1 MRKLD
6 FALLIG
12 LVIAIV
18 VSNFTSFEKSYESL
32 QNGVLRLHILANSDS
47 DEDQQLKLKVR
58 DRILEYS
65 SEFFGEGFSI
75 DEVENSLK
83 KKLDRIK
90 EIAYEVIRENGF
102 SYNVECEFVNMDFT
116 AREYDGL
123 TMPAGNYD
131 ALRITIGDAE
141 GKNWWCVMYP
151 PLCIPATT
159 VKKDIDDADESETI
173 ITAKN
178 SEDFFSKEEYEIM
191 EHPERYKVRFKI
203 LEIYDG
209 IKKRIAR

>member
-173 ITAKN
+173 ITRKTVRI
-178 SEDFFSKEEYEIM
+178 FSARKSMRLWSTPNDIRSGL
-191 EHPERYKVRFKI
+191 RYLKFMM
-203 LEIYDG
+203 
-209 IKKRIAR
+209 A